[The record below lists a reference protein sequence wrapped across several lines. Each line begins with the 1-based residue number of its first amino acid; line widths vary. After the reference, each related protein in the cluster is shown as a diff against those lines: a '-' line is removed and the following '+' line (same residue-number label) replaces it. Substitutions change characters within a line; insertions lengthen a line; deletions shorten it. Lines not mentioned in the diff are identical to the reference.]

1 VDAIT
6 PPPLHLSLSETW
18 RAGIEITELACKVVT
33 LQNAPKGDGHPVM
46 TLPGYGGADG
56 CMALLRY
63 FLTSRGYQSHGWG
76 LGRNIPPNRITSLA
90 EMNSFQMDLLQRLNR
105 QIDTLF
111 ESTQQKISL
120 IGWSLGG
127 NYANLLAQ
135 SRPDAIRQV
144 ITLGTPYGDPRGTSA
159 WKILKCLNRGS
170 QSDESQNTTTWA
182 DASNGQ
188 REVPTTA
195 IYSPIDGI
203 VSPRIAKLSAKNT
216 ENIAVNSSHIGF
228 TANAKVYRIIA
239 EVLARPNPQL
249 KYGSEFHT

>member
-1 VDAIT
+1 VDAIS

-18 RAGIEITELACKVVT
+18 RAGIEITELACKIAT
-33 LQNAPKGDGHPVM
+33 LQNTPKGDGHPVM

-63 FLTSRGYQSHGWG
+63 FLKSRGYQSYGWG
-76 LGRNIPPNRITSLA
+76 LGRNMPPNRITSLA
-90 EMNSFQMDLLQRLNR
+90 EMNAFQANLLLRLNR

-159 WKILKCLNRGS
+159 WKILKCLNRGK
-170 QSDESQNTTTWA
+170 QSDASQNTEAWA
-182 DASNGQ
+182 HTNNGQ
-188 REVPTTA
+188 REVPTTV

-203 VSPRIAKLSAKNT
+203 VSPQIAKLSTKNT

-239 EVLARPNPQL
+239 EVLARPLRPM
-249 KYGSEFHT
+249 